1 MRKKLIGRILS
12 LTMALAMALSVLTS
26 GGVLTVGAM
35 TADQAQEAMDAF
47 LSVYYKEDE
56 HRFYKFSDNPQN
68 GGEQTKETDF
78 WVSGVLWDTLND
90 AYEATGDEK
99 YATMIHDVYEGFL
112 NNEHVSW
119 GWDVDHWTENTYNDD
134 LCWWAQAA
142 ARAYTLTDNSEYLE
156 LATEMYEKVYSHW
169 DETFLDGGILWRM
182 IPPEEN
188 QKNVATNANAAI
200 VAARLS
206 KIYADTDPEKSAA
219 YEEQALRIY
228 NWTKENLY
236 LGNGEMLDNIQF
248 NGQKNNW
255 KFSYNNGLFAGASYE
270 LYTLTGDES
279 YMDTARLCLD
289 WVIENLTF
297 DGTTMNDEGNGDAAA
312 FKIVFL
318 RQMSFIA
325 KADPADGEKYLP
337 FLKSNASQ
345 AYTHRRASDN
355 LCGSNLAI
363 TPGEEDSIYS
373 ISSVAAPCLLF
384 LSGFDDQETYPF
396 YATFWQAEGA
406 ERSDV
411 ATGTNQSGYTGGGHI
426 VWWNDDTNHVKDG
439 WVNFPVKVPEDG
451 IYKLQFRYYS
461 RQENTRRMSVNGGDP
476 VKLTFSGQPAN
487 QWLVSSE
494 YVYLHEGENSI
505 RLTYYNPTNH
515 PNDADTDPWFFL
527 DKLMVEVFEPY
538 SSLQDNIYVSQTKQ
552 DDAIVT
558 KIDNLQAEEQP
569 CNVALALYNEEGRF
583 MGTTIQSVSVE
594 ADGTATVSTSLADL
608 PQGVGSY
615 KVMVLDPSGT
625 PLASAFSGTIQ

>member
-1 MRKKLIGRILS
+1 
-12 LTMALAMALSVLTS
+12 
-26 GGVLTVGAM
+26 
-35 TADQAQEAMDAF
+35 
-47 LSVYYKEDE
+47 
-56 HRFYKFSDNPQN
+56 
-68 GGEQTKETDF
+68 
-78 WVSGVLWDTLND
+78 
-90 AYEATGDEK
+90 
-99 YATMIHDVYEGFL
+99 
-112 NNEHVSW
+112 
-119 GWDVDHWTENTYNDD
+119 
-134 LCWWAQAA
+134 
-142 ARAYTLTDNSEYLE
+142 
-156 LATEMYEKVYSHW
+156 
-169 DETFLDGGILWRM
+169 
-182 IPPEEN
+182 
-188 QKNVATNANAAI
+188 
-200 VAARLS
+200 
-206 KIYADTDPEKSAA
+206 
-219 YEEQALRIY
+219 
-228 NWTKENLY
+228 
-236 LGNGEMLDNIQF
+236 
-248 NGQKNNW
+248 
-255 KFSYNNGLFAGASYE
+255 
-270 LYTLTGDES
+270 
-279 YMDTARLCLD
+279 
-289 WVIENLTF
+289 
-297 DGTTMNDEGNGDAAA
+297 MNDEGNGDAAA